1 MWSAET
7 LRRLTRQ
14 RGEITRLDEY
24 HEEVLLLFKFI
35 FVSTTYS
42 VFSFCAIEKMWG
54 E

>member
-35 FVSTTYS
+35 FVLTTYS
-42 VFSFCAIEKMWG
+42 ALYFYAIGKTWCA
-54 E
+54 